1 MEMIID
7 AFMDALID
15 TLKLIPFLFVTY
27 MAMEY
32 LEHKTEKSTTQML
45 EKAGRFGPFIGGA
58 AGMLP
63 QCGFSAAASS
73 LFAGGVISVGTLIAV
88 FLSTSDE
95 MLPIFI
101 SEQVAPKTIISI
113 MVTKMVLGIISGFA
127 LDIFMHHGKHTP
139 VPEKHIHDLCEH
151 DHCDC
156 DDDED
161 ETETGHD
168 GEENHDEQHLLSQQE
183 KVHGDHIHAEGTEHD
198 RHEHDAEHDAEH
210 AAGHLHMDGHRDSHK
225 EPEADHHDSHH
236 THDEHEH
243 HHEHHGHHHHHKGG
257 IYGIIHPAFH
267 HTFQITVFIFL
278 ITFVITLLVEGIGK
292 DAIGTFLS
300 GKPVVGVFLAGIVG
314 LIPNCAASVSITE
327 LYLMGILSA
336 GQMMSGLM
344 VGAGVGLLVLF
355 RTNYHPN
362 ENLRI
367 AVILYTIGVFWG
379 LVIQFAGI
387 SF

>member
-1 MEMIID
+1 MDMIID
-7 AFMDALID
+7 ALMDAIID
-15 TLKLIPFLFVTY
+15 TVKLIPFLLVTY

-32 LEHKTEKSTTQML
+32 MEHKTEKSTTAML
-45 EKAGRFGPFIGGA
+45 EKAGRFGPLIGGA

-101 SEQVAPKTIISI
+101 SEQVAPKTIIAI

-139 VPEKHIHDLCEH
+139 APEKHIHDLCEH
-151 DHCDC
+151 DHCACDDEDMDEEE

-161 ETETGHD
+161 HH
-168 GEENHDEQHLLSQQE
+168 EEESQHTQHHSEEHDESRESGREAHNAVSE
-183 KVHGDHIHAEGTEHD
+183 A
-198 RHEHDAEHDAEH
+198 AEH
-210 AAGHLHMDGHRDSHK
+210 
-225 EPEADHHDSHH
+225 
-236 THDEHEH
+236 HEH
-243 HHEHHGHHHHHKGG
+243 HGHEHSHGHHDHHGHDHHGHHHHHKSG
-257 IYGIIHPAFH
+257 IAGILQPAFH

-300 GKPVVGVFLAGIVG
+300 GKPVVGVFLSGIIG

-327 LYLMGILSA
+327 LYLMGILDA
-336 GQMMSGLM
+336 GQMMAGLM

-367 AVILYTIGVFWG
+367 GVILYSIGVFWG
-379 LVIQFAGI
+379 LVIQFLGVT
-387 SF
+387 F

>member
-7 AFMDALID
+7 AFMDALMD

-27 MAMEY
+27 ILMEY
-32 LEHKTEKSTTQML
+32 LEHKTEKSTTEML

-113 MVTKMVLGIISGFA
+113 MITKMVLGIISGFA
-127 LDIFMHHGKHTP
+127 LDVFMHHGKHTP

-151 DHCDC
+151 DHCAC
-156 DDDED
+156 DDDD
-161 ETETGHD
+161 KKETGHHEREAQD
-168 GEENHDEQHLLSQQE
+168 AKHILSQPE
-183 KVHGDHIHAEGTEHD
+183 KVHGEHT
-198 RHEHDAEHDAEH
+198 H
-210 AAGHLHMDGHRDSHK
+210 AA
-225 EPEADHHDSHH
+225 EN
-236 THDEHEH
+236 EHNEH
-243 HHEHHGHHHHHKGG
+243 HHHHHKGG

-278 ITFVITLLVEGIGK
+278 ITFVITLLVDGIGK
-292 DAIGTFLS
+292 DAIGAFLS

-327 LYLMGILSA
+327 LYLMGILNA
-336 GQMMSGLM
+336 GQMMAGLM

-367 AVILYTIGVFWG
+367 TVILYTIGVFWG

>member
-1 MEMIID
+1 MEMITD

-15 TLKLIPFLFVTY
+15 TIKLVPFLLVTY

-32 LEHKTEKSTTQML
+32 LEHKTEKSTTAML
-45 EKAGRFGPFIGGA
+45 EKAGRFGPLIGGA

-101 SEQVAPKTIISI
+101 SEQVAPKTIIAI

-127 LDIFMHHGKHTP
+127 LDLFMHHGKHTP
-139 VPEKHIHDLCEH
+139 APEKHIHDLCEH
-151 DHCDC
+151 DHCAC
-156 DDDED
+156 EDED
-161 ETETGHD
+161 ED
-168 GEENHDEQHLLSQQE
+168 GEEHHEDEN
-183 KVHGDHIHAEGTEHD
+183 VHTHHSEEHVGSHEGT
-198 RHEHDAEHDAEH
+198 HEAHPAESEAAEH
-210 AAGHLHMDGHRDSHK
+210 
-225 EPEADHHDSHH
+225 
-236 THDEHEH
+236 HEH
-243 HHEHHGHHHHHKGG
+243 HGHEHSHEHGHHHHHKSG
-257 IYGIIHPAFH
+257 IAGILQPAFH

-300 GKPVVGVFLAGIVG
+300 GKPVVGVFLSGIIG

-327 LYLMGILSA
+327 LYLMGILDA

-367 AVILYTIGVFWG
+367 TVMLYAIGVFWG
-379 LVIQFAGI
+379 LMIQFLGI
-387 SF
+387 TF